1 MVKAFLSLGSNMGDR
16 LEYLSKAI
24 DNIAEIQGCNILN
37 KSRVYET
44 EPWGYENQE
53 AFLNLCISIETSLS
67 PYELLESLQTIEL
80 ELDRVRTI
88 HWGPRTIDIDILLF
102 DDIICEDDK
111 LTIPHPR
118 MRERAFVL
126 IPLYDIEKNL
136 IIDGIKL
143 EDLINKIDTRGIKEY
158 KKNDF

>member
-16 LEYLSKAI
+16 LAYLSKAI
-24 DNIAEIQGCNILN
+24 DKIAEIQGCNILN
-37 KSRVYET
+37 KSSVYET

-67 PYELLESLQTIEL
+67 PYELLESLQAIEL
-80 ELDRVRTI
+80 ELDRVRKI

>member
-24 DNIAEIQGCNILN
+24 DKIAEIQGCNILN

-67 PYELLESLQTIEL
+67 PYELLESLQAIEL
-80 ELDRVRTI
+80 ELDRVRKI

-118 MRERAFVL
+118 MSERAFVL

>member
-24 DNIAEIQGCNILN
+24 DKIAEIQGCNILN

-80 ELDRVRTI
+80 ELDRVRKI

-118 MRERAFVL
+118 MSERAFVL

>member
-24 DNIAEIQGCNILN
+24 DKIAQIQGCNILN

-80 ELDRVRTI
+80 ELDRVRKI

-102 DDIICEDDK
+102 DDIICEDVK

>member
-24 DNIAEIQGCNILN
+24 DKIAQIQGCNILN
-37 KSRVYET
+37 KSSIYET

-80 ELDRVRTI
+80 ELDRVRKI

-118 MRERAFVL
+118 MRERVFVL

>member
-24 DNIAEIQGCNILN
+24 DKIAQIQGCNILN

>member
-1 MVKAFLSLGSNMGDR
+1 MLKAFLSLGSNMGDR

-24 DNIAEIQGCNILN
+24 DKIAEIQGCNILN

-80 ELDRVRTI
+80 ELDRVRKI

-118 MRERAFVL
+118 MSERAFVL

>member
-24 DNIAEIQGCNILN
+24 DKIAKIQGCNILN

-80 ELDRVRTI
+80 ELDRVRKI

-118 MRERAFVL
+118 MSERAFVL

>member
-24 DNIAEIQGCNILN
+24 DKIAQIQGCNILN

-53 AFLNLCISIETSLS
+53 AFLNLCISVETYLS

-80 ELDRVRTI
+80 ELDRVRKI

>member
-24 DNIAEIQGCNILN
+24 DKIVEIQGCNILN
-37 KSRVYET
+37 KSSVYET

-67 PYELLESLQTIEL
+67 PYELLESLQAIEL
-80 ELDRVRTI
+80 ELDRVRKI

>member
-24 DNIAEIQGCNILN
+24 DKIAEIQGCNILN

-53 AFLNLCISIETSLS
+53 AFLNLCISVETYLS

-80 ELDRVRTI
+80 ELDRVRKI

-118 MRERAFVL
+118 MSERAFVL

>member
-24 DNIAEIQGCNILN
+24 DKIAQIQGCNILN

-80 ELDRVRTI
+80 ELDRVRKI

-143 EDLINKIDTRGIKEY
+143 EDLINKIDRRGIKEY

>member
-24 DNIAEIQGCNILN
+24 DKIAEIQGCNILN

-80 ELDRVRTI
+80 ELDRVRKI

-143 EDLINKIDTRGIKEY
+143 EDLINKIDTRVIKEY

>member
-1 MVKAFLSLGSNMGDR
+1 MAIVYISLGTNLGDR
-16 LEYLSKAI
+16 QNNMLTVVALLAERVGKILALSA
-24 DNIAEIQGCNILN
+24 L
-37 KSRVYET
+37 YET

-80 ELDRVRTI
+80 ELDRVRKI

-118 MRERAFVL
+118 MSERAFVL

>member
-24 DNIAEIQGCNILN
+24 YKIVEIQGCNILN
-37 KSRVYET
+37 KSSVYET

-67 PYELLESLQTIEL
+67 PYELLESLQAIEL
-80 ELDRVRTI
+80 ELDRVRKI